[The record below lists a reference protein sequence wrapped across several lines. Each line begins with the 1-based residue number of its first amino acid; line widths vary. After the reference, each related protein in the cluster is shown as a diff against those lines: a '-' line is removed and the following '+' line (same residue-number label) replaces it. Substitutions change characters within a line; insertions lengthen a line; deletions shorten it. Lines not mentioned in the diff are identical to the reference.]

1 MAPWGGVV
9 SEQARQAGTS
19 IAELGR
25 PVAYLALREGTPVYG
40 RAGERIGVVDHVV
53 ADEPTDIFEGLIVH
67 TLPLP
72 GRHLF
77 ADADQIAEMRERG
90 VLLAVDGDDLHDLSH
105 KPRRP
110 ANRGDPAGT
119 SPGARRA
126 PARDWITGQL

>member
-25 PVAYLALREGTPVYG
+25 PVAYLALREGIPVYG

-105 KPRRP
+105 KPSRHV
-110 ANRGDPAGT
+110 NRGDSVE
-119 SPGARRA
+119 SPLEARLRRA
-126 PARDWITGQL
+126 WDWITGQL